1 MAASD
6 YEPAKL
12 LLPYLQ
18 RADELQKHE
27 PLVAYY
33 CRLYAIE
40 RGLRIPQK
48 DRTKTTNALLV
59 SLMNQLEKDKKAV
72 KLGPEDNY
80 FLEGFA
86 QNLFS
91 KADKQ
96 DRAGR
101 ADLNTAKT
109 FYAASI
115 FSEIINQFGPL
126 QAELEQKQKYAVW
139 KAADIRKALKE
150 GRTPKPGPPVDD
162 EDLAVPSSG
171 FTNGHDVGQVETS
184 ATTMQSSESDPS
196 SQFHDQGSIPHG
208 LNLILT
214 SHMTRSTANI
224 LAETS
229 CLRLHLHLHL
239 ILVLLGIHKNS
250 IHQRNPPI
258 PSHTTICSRI
268 THHRMIISYSYTNF
282 QSYPS
287 FADTSLPSV
296 PSHHPS
302 YYQQQGSD
310 STTYSSQSAPT
321 PAAGYHPPPALR
333 SSSDSSRMSSADASI
348 PTSAAAAATYQ
359 QDSSYQPPPEK
370 IAEARKAA
378 RYAVD
383 ASDVPVVVE
392 HLKKALELLTNPS
405 ADP

>member
-196 SQFHDQGSIPHG
+196 SQFHDQGGSCHSADVPQSSLFHDQANHQQHPSHLMPQSPPQSYGSVGREHSARAQSHPHQSYDSFDSQHSG
-208 LNLILT
+208 G
-214 SHMTRSTANI
+214 NI
-224 LAETS
+224 LPS
-229 CLRLHLHLHL
+229 
-239 ILVLLGIHKNS
+239 
-250 IHQRNPPI
+250 PP
-258 PSHTTICSRI
+258 PPPPP
-268 THHRMIISYSYTNF
+268 YT
-282 QSYPS
+282 
-287 FADTSLPSV
+287 DTSLPSV